1 MFIKKTSFLK
11 TVSLKIFCDASDN
24 VNFSF
29 LVSPVKIW
37 SKRSI
42 SIPIHPGI
50 MYLNVA
56 VCWGW
61 IWRRGR
67 GRGGEGA
74 LMSSLCLI
82 SHRWY
87 DVEKLTVPGSSN
99 LNLSFSG
106 GQQKVSV
113 KKIKEK
119 CVTFCFIK
127 LNAKVSPKL
136 SGEEV
141 ILLCRS

>member
-1 MFIKKTSFLK
+1 MFIKRNSFLK
-11 TVSLKIFCDASDN
+11 TVSSKKNCDAFDN

-29 LVSPVKIW
+29 LISPVKIW

-42 SIPIHPGI
+42 SILMYPGI
-50 MYLNVA
+50 MYLNMA

-61 IWRRGR
+61 TWRRGR
-67 GRGGEGA
+67 GRGGEEA
-74 LMSSLCLI
+74 LMSNLYLI

-87 DVEKLTVPGSSN
+87 DVEKLTVPGSGN
-99 LNLSFSG
+99 LNLSFLA
-106 GQQKVSV
+106 GQQKICV

-119 CVTFCFIK
+119 SVTFCFIK
-127 LNAKVSPKL
+127 LNAKVSPRL

-141 ILLCRS
+141 MLLCRS